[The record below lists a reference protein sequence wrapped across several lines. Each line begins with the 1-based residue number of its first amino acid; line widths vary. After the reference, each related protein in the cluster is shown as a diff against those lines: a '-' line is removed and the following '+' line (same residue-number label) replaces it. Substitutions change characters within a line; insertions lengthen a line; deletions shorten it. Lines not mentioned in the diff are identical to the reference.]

1 MSAWRDKLSVFS
13 QRKYYL
19 APFWRTGLLLP
30 SQQFLGSCTGE
41 QNRMWNT
48 VSSLVVQQMFY
59 MWSSFLTTTN
69 FRNCFSLCNKSIFLN
84 IISFRFYENQSCKC
98 DFGKPCIVHIN
109 IWVQRGRMV
118 NLDWSYFRN
127 CWLFNH
133 VHITDLQMVQCS
145 EWTVNESNYLHSIGI
160 FEAFCSYLNADK
172 RKSITLM
179 QNVFAVNIY
188 IFSYFWFYTQFF
200 SKSLIF
206 KLKWSTLKRQFGW
219 NDQFDIL

>member
-1 MSAWRDKLSVFS
+1 MSSWRHKLSVFS

-69 FRNCFSLCNKSIFLN
+69 FRNCFSLCNKPIFLN
-84 IISFRFYENQSCKC
+84 IISFRFYEDQSCKC

-118 NLDWSYFRN
+118 NLVGLIF
-127 CWLFNH
+127 
-133 VHITDLQMVQCS
+133 V
-145 EWTVNESNYLHSIGI
+145 IGGFLI
-160 FEAFCSYLNADK
+160 MC
-172 RKSITLM
+172 I
-179 QNVFAVNIY
+179 
-188 IFSYFWFYTQFF
+188 
-200 SKSLIF
+200 SLIC
-206 KLKWSTLKRQFGW
+206 KWFNVVIGLWTNRIICIALVFLKRFVH
-219 NDQFDIL
+219 FKMLTSEKV